1 MKKFLVLLIV
11 LTISSCA
18 VLLPACNKDVENDL
32 PPLQDTPVLPE
43 QEEVQPPIEPAPEPD
58 VPNEEIVPQ
67 PPQSIKYAYYLSA
80 KVDSLNVRSN
90 ASTSSKK
97 LGSINKGDMLSLQGE
112 SGEWYI
118 TIYKEQKAYV
128 HKDYA
133 TIVKIEKSNDKI
145 ESVIDVGLTLLGHPY
160 VYGSE
165 RYHWGNGILNYNFVP
180 GKYDCSA
187 LMRYMFYKGNGNLL
201 EVTSKKQYYQ
211 GTAVNELKR
220 GDLMFFTNANGYN
233 ATGINRIRHVGLYLG
248 NNYIL
253 HTASDYA
260 VIEQISQTRW
270 NYFITAKRII

>member
-1 MKKFLVLLIV
+1 
-11 LTISSCA
+11 
-18 VLLPACNKDVENDL
+18 
-32 PPLQDTPVLPE
+32 
-43 QEEVQPPIEPAPEPD
+43 
-58 VPNEEIVPQ
+58 
-67 PPQSIKYAYYLSA
+67 LSA